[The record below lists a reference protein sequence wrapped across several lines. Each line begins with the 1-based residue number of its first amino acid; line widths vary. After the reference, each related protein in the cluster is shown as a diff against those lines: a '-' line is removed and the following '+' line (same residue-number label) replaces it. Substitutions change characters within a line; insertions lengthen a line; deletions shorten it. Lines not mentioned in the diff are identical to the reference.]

1 MAMSTIRHLWKNEY
15 FQTVIMI
22 IFIVAV
28 VLGFFYGSRLVLN
41 NQYPMLAVASG
52 SMCTL
57 PGPYCDGWSHPFEWT
72 LHVGDLIVI
81 QGVNVSDIYAAPFN
95 ESGRSGD
102 IIVFH
107 QLYSDELIVHRAI
120 DKQVEDGNIS
130 FVTKG
135 DGNSGP
141 DQPIPADHVIGKVI
155 LRIPWIGHL
164 ALFMRNSSGI
174 YLIIALIAILIIIE
188 LIIPVFREKKPEDEK
203 KSSEQQFSET
213 SDTDENPSA

>member
-1 MAMSTIRHLWKNEY
+1 
-15 FQTVIMI
+15 MI

>member
-1 MAMSTIRHLWKNEY
+1 MAMATIRHLWKNEY

-213 SDTDENPSA
+213 SDTD